1 MNNIAEIRGLNK
13 SYGQKQVLTNVNM
26 DFGSKRIIGLL
37 GPNGS
42 GKTTLMKILAGLTSD
57 YSGIVHIDGKQPG
70 METKSVVSYLPDASA
85 LPNWMSVQQTV
96 TYYKDFFADFDDQKA
111 LTLIKSFGLDPRM
124 KYKAMSKGMQERLQI
139 ALAMSRKAKL
149 YLLDEPLGGVDPA
162 ARSAILDLILANY
175 FEDATVVISTHMVHD
190 VERIFD
196 DVFIMGYNEIIMHG
210 EVETLRQ
217 TYGKSID
224 EIFREVFKCCVN
236 F

>member
-1 MNNIAEIRGLNK
+1 MPIAEIKGLSK
-13 SYGQKQVLTNVNM
+13 K
-26 DFGSKRIIGLL
+26 FGSKPVLTDVNLDFENKKIIGLL
-37 GPNGS
+37 GPNGC

-57 YSGIVHIDGKQPG
+57 YSGTVLIDGEKPG
-70 METKSVVSYLPDASA
+70 IHTKSVVSFLPDASA
-85 LPNWMSVQQTV
+85 LPNWMSAQQLV
-96 TYYKDFFADFDDQKA
+96 DYYADFFVDFDKIKA
-111 LTLIKSFGLDPRM
+111 LQLVLNFGLDPKM
-124 KYKAMSKGMQERLQI
+124 KYKNMSKGMKERLQI

-162 ARSAILDLILANY
+162 ARSAILDLILSNY
-175 FEDATVVISTHMVHD
+175 LEDSTIVISTHMVHD

-196 DVFIMGYNEIIMHG
+196 DVVIMGFNEIIMQG

-224 EIFREVFKCCVN
+224 EIFREVFRCCVN

>member
-1 MNNIAEIRGLNK
+1 MNIAEVRGLNK
-13 SYGQKQVLTNVNM
+13 SYGQKQVLTNVNL
-26 DFGSKRIIGLL
+26 DFGTRKIIGLL

-57 YSGIVHIDGKQPG
+57 YSGIVNIGGAKPG
-70 METKSVVSYLPDASA
+70 PDTKSIVSYLPDASA
-85 LPNWMSVQQTV
+85 LPNWMTAQQTIN
-96 TYYKDFFADFDDQKA
+96 YYKDFFADFDDEKA

-124 KYKAMSKGMQERLQI
+124 KYKSMSKGMQERLQI
-139 ALAMSRKAKL
+139 ALAMSRRAKL

-162 ARSAILDLILANY
+162 ARSAILDLILKNY
-175 FEDATVVISTHMVHD
+175 FEDATVIISTHMVHD

-196 DVFIMGYNEIIMHG
+196 DVVIMGYNEIIMQG
-210 EVETLRQ
+210 EVETLRH